1 MNKRINISLPTATIE
16 KLRSEI
22 PQGKRSQFIA
32 ETLEKKLEGKISLKE
47 SIIRDLK
54 ENRWIDEKVMKE
66 WADMETEGWPEY

>member
-1 MNKRINISLPTATIE
+1 MNKRINISLPTATLE
-16 KLRSEI
+16 KLRASV
-22 PQGKRSQFIA
+22 PQGKRSEFITKA
-32 ETLEKKLEGKISLKE
+32 LEKNLQGKIDLRE

>member
-16 KLRSEI
+16 KLEAAV

-32 ETLEKKLEGKISLKE
+32 ESLEKNLQGKISLKE

-54 ENRWIDEKVMKE
+54 ENRWIDEEVMKE
-66 WADMETEGWPEY
+66 WEGTETPWPEY